1 LPTTAE
7 EIVVS
12 RNGGTDV
19 EAETDDKL
27 NPPKPLISAK
37 LHSQTQ
43 EELSKKL
50 EEFRIKSRSTKARC
64 QCYKTFYRSN
74 LLLFHG
80 HIIILYYKATLPW

>member
-1 LPTTAE
+1 MKKVHKNDVRTVLPTTAE
-7 EIVVS
+7 EIVVG

-19 EAETDDKL
+19 ETETEAETDDQL

-64 QCYKTFYRSN
+64 QCYKSF
-74 LLLFHG
+74 
-80 HIIILYYKATLPW
+80 WD